1 MREILFRGKRV
12 DNGKW
17 VFGSYAFAPKRKG
30 AFGQIISDLDQ
41 EKHYIVSKTDYEYW
55 EVCPE
60 TVGQFIGLTDKNGK
74 KIFEGDIIKDNG
86 PRIYMIGYNEELMKY
101 AFLYYHKELKN
112 IYCGGFVS
120 KTDGK
125 SIEVIGN
132 IHDNPELLED

>member
-1 MREILFRGKRV
+1 MREILFRGKHAISG
-12 DNGKW
+12 DWIYGDLLY
-17 VFGSYAFAPKRKG
+17 SKG
-30 AFGQIISDLDQ
+30 NYYIHKSGEPLAVYVSTAFG
-41 EKHYIVSKTDYEYW
+41 
-55 EVCPE
+55 
-60 TVGQFIGLTDKNGK
+60 TVGQFIGLKDKNGK

-86 PRIYMIGYNEELMKY
+86 LRIYMIGYNEELMKY

-132 IHDNPELLED
+132 IHDNPELLGVEK